1 MSSKW
6 GVDNINGNYFEKEYS
21 ILCIYNGGKPFY
33 LGSYSSIHE
42 AKVKLYDIISLEQ
55 ERGRPYYVNNDF
67 FKNEYT
73 QNVKCKYFCIKERNV
88 SNWVEYKEINNQIK
102 NNIIFFNEFC
112 N

>member
-1 MSSKW
+1 M
-6 GVDNINGNYFEKEYS
+6 
-21 ILCIYNGGKPFY
+21 CIYKGGTPFY
-33 LGSYSSIHE
+33 LDSFYSIYE
-42 AKVKLYDIISLEQ
+42 AKSKLYDIISLEQ

-73 QNVKCKYFCIKERNV
+73 QNVKGKYFCIKERNV
-88 SNWVEYKEINNQIK
+88 SNWIEYKEINNQIK

>member
-1 MSSKW
+1 MCIYK
-6 GVDNINGNYFEKEYS
+6 GGTPFYFDSFYS
-21 ILCIYNGGKPFY
+21 IY
-33 LGSYSSIHE
+33 E
-42 AKVKLYDIISLEQ
+42 AKSKLYDIISLEQ

-73 QNVKCKYFCIKERNV
+73 QNVKGKYFCIKERNV
-88 SNWVEYKEINNQIK
+88 SKWVEYKEINNQIK

>member
-1 MSSKW
+1 M
-6 GVDNINGNYFEKEYS
+6 
-21 ILCIYNGGKPFY
+21 
-33 LGSYSSIHE
+33 
-42 AKVKLYDIISLEQ
+42 EQ